1 MMIKTKLCIGIII
14 LLIITTTGFSTAYAS
29 HGSVSSGGSGGGC
42 GNCTPPTLGIDRDGR
57 TKVSGGISI
66 NSVAFDVEQFS
77 QSIPVQILE
86 KGEKISIVLKVFEDQ
101 GVNSV
106 VHAELHLGPYEKVVS
121 GVLVEHAKAH
131 LVWHSEYG
139 DEITGIYDDDKIFQN
154 VAISAKNTDEYK
166 IITFEFE
173 PTIIMDETTLMTRVW
188 DESKNVVNN
197 YFIGAIKIVDEDN
210 SKSLQISKIRPEIPI
225 WIKQNAGWWA
235 EEKIDDGSFLGGV
248 EFMIKE
254 NIISIPQEYTEND
267 YDKKGAPIPDWVRQ
281 TSKWWSGDLI
291 SDDEFIKSLEFLI
304 NNKIISI

>member
-1 MMIKTKLCIGIII
+1 MTKTKLWIGLIM
-14 LLIITTTGFSTAYAS
+14 LLIITTTGFTTAYAN
-29 HGSVSSGGSGGGC
+29 HGGSVSSGGGC
-42 GNCTPPTLGIDRDGR
+42 GNCAPPTLGIDRDGK

-86 KGEKISIVLKVFEDQ
+86 KGEKITIVLKVFEDQ
-101 GVNSV
+101 GVDSV
-106 VHAELHLGPYEKVVS
+106 VHAELHFGPYEKVIS
-121 GVLVEHAKAH
+121 GVLVEHTKAH

-154 VAISAKNTDEYK
+154 ITISAKNTDEYK

-173 PTIIMDETTLMTRVW
+173 PMAIMDKTTLMTRVW
-188 DESKNVVNN
+188 DESRNVVNN
-197 YFIGAIKIVDEDN
+197 YFTDAIKIVDEDN
-210 SKSLQISKIRPEIPI
+210 PKSLPISKIQSEIPT

-235 EEKIDDGSFLGGV
+235 EEKIDDGSFLGGI

-254 NIISIPQEYTEND
+254 NIIIISQEYAEND
-267 YDKKGAPIPDWVRQ
+267 YDKKGSSIPNWVRQ
-281 TSKWWSGDLI
+281 TSGWWSDDLI
-291 SDDEFIKSLEFLI
+291 SDDDFIKSLEFLV